1 MKYFAYG
8 SNMLTAR
15 LRSRAPSCSVVTVAS
30 LPGHS
35 LRWHKKSKDCSGKCD
50 AYATDNLGDVVWGVV
65 FEIDRR
71 DKPCLDQAEGCG
83 NGYWEQD
90 IKVLDSRGHE
100 LDAFTYM
107 AEENAV
113 EPTRRPYSWYRD
125 IVLAGAREHQLP
137 RDYIEAIA
145 RVSATEDQDRIRD
158 AWERRVLSNA
168 AGVKTKEQVVQTI
181 RGAQCQIRA
190 LGVQRLGL
198 FGSFVRGEQRADSDV
213 DLLVEFEVGQ
223 RTFDHFIQLSFLLED
238 LLGRRVELVTPDALS
253 PYIGPHILREVEY
266 VSLAA

>member
-1 MKYFAYG
+1 
-8 SNMLTAR
+8 
-15 LRSRAPSCSVVTVAS
+15 
-30 LPGHS
+30 
-35 LRWHKKSKDCSGKCD
+35 
-50 AYATDNLGDVVWGVV
+50 
-65 FEIDRR
+65 
-71 DKPCLDQAEGCG
+71 
-83 NGYWEQD
+83 
-90 IKVLDSRGHE
+90 
-100 LDAFTYM
+100 
-107 AEENAV
+107 
-113 EPTRRPYSWYRD
+113 
-125 IVLAGAREHQLP
+125 LP
-137 RDYIEAIA
+137 RDYIEAIE
-145 RVSATEDQDRIRD
+145 RVSATEDQDRMRD

-168 AGVKTKEQVVQTI
+168 EAVKTKEQGVRTI

-213 DLLVEFEVGQ
+213 DLLVEFEAGQ